1 MVAHQSPSMS
11 LALRYREQAR
21 SHKGD
26 KVIFGNVAGTSNPT
40 ELKTKPQGQPFDPIA
55 LNPEIE
61 DD

>member
-1 MVAHQSPSMS
+1 MCG
-11 LALRYREQAR
+11 E
-21 SHKGD
+21 
-26 KVIFGNVAGTSNPT
+26 FGIVGTSNPT